1 MTDVQRDIGAHAE
14 AIGTLKAEV
23 KALRDDIAEIK
34 GMIAGTKGSI
44 RTLVGIATLAGSLG
58 AAIAE
63 WFNWY
68 HRS

>member
-1 MTDVQRDIGAHAE
+1 MTDVHREIGAHEE
-14 AIGTLKAEV
+14 AIGTLKDEV
-23 KALRDDIAEIK
+23 KALRSDIAEIK
-34 GMIAGTKGSI
+34 DMIAGTKGTL